1 MNNKNILWYAGYAVS
16 LGLVLLLLFA
26 DFSPEIESAI
36 GIFVSVIFSVSHI
49 QLWHN
54 KMLREDNEYRIDVMD
69 ERNISIKEK
78 TGNITN
84 MITFVLLGCA
94 TVLFIALE
102 YIIPAIII
110 GVIIFVQP
118 LILFCV
124 STSIE
129 RKM

>member
-84 MITFVLLGCA
+84 MITLVLLGCA